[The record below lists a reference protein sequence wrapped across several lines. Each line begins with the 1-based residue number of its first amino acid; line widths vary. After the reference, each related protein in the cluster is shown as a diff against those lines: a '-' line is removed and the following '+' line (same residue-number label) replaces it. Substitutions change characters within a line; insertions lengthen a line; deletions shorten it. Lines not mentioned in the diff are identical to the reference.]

1 MRQARQ
7 IQLMFLL
14 RSLNYGGAERHVVAL
29 ATSLC
34 QRGES
39 VAVVTLYSAG
49 PWRKNLEAAG
59 VPLYTLGK
67 RWRWDLFFFFRL
79 IKLVQEIRPT
89 ILHGCLG
96 TANILTVLL
105 HPLLPHARIVW
116 GVQASDMDL
125 GRYGWLDRMLYRLEC
140 ALSRFA
146 DLIIVNSHSGLDYA
160 VGHGFPRKEM
170 RVIPNGIDTDRFRPD
185 LESGKQFRKD
195 WGIGEKEHLIGLV
208 GRLDPMKDHPTFLK
222 AAALLTRERKDV
234 RFLCVGDG
242 PQPYQSRL
250 RLISEELG
258 LGKRLIWLS
267 SAEDMCIIYNAMD
280 VMTSS
285 SSFGE
290 GLSNA
295 IGEAMACGVPCVVT
309 DVGDSKW
316 LINETGW
323 VVGPGDPASLCAAW
337 QKMLEMDAEA
347 RIERGK
353 RARDRIVQHF
363 GLDRLVAETWD
374 ALKFIK

>member
-1 MRQARQ
+1 MRQASQ

-29 ATSLC
+29 ATSLR

-39 VAVVTLYSAG
+39 VAVVSLYSAG

-79 IKLVQEIRPT
+79 IKLVQEIRPA

-105 HPLLPHARIVW
+105 HPLLPHVRIVW

-242 PQPYQSRL
+242 PQSYQLRL
-250 RLISEELG
+250 RLISEALG

-267 SAEDMCIIYNAMD
+267 SAEDMCTIYNAMD

-316 LINETGW
+316 LVNKTGW
-323 VVGPGDPASLCAAW
+323 VVPPGDPASLCLAW

-347 RIERGK
+347 RIELGK

-363 GLDRLVAETWD
+363 GLDRLVGETWD
-374 ALKFIK
+374 ALKFLK

>member
-1 MRQARQ
+1 MRQASQ

-34 QRGES
+34 QRGKS

-125 GRYGWLDRMLYRLEC
+125 GRYGWFDRMLYRLEC

-185 LESGKQFRKD
+185 LVLISAGFDSRVNDLLGQFTLTDRD
-195 WGIGEKEHLIGLV
+195 FADLTRTVMEIADRHAGGRVVSLLEGGYNLAGL
-208 GRLDPMKDHPTFLK
+208 GS
-222 AAALLTRERKDV
+222 AAAAHVGALLGV
-234 RFLCVGDG
+234 RD
-242 PQPYQSRL
+242 
-250 RLISEELG
+250 
-258 LGKRLIWLS
+258 
-267 SAEDMCIIYNAMD
+267 A
-280 VMTSS
+280 
-285 SSFGE
+285 
-290 GLSNA
+290 
-295 IGEAMACGVPCVVT
+295 GV
-309 DVGDSKW
+309 
-316 LINETGW
+316 
-323 VVGPGDPASLCAAW
+323 
-337 QKMLEMDAEA
+337 
-347 RIERGK
+347 K
-353 RARDRIVQHF
+353 RAL
-363 GLDRLVAETWD
+363 G
-374 ALKFIK
+374 